1 MIEQNPSLVQLLKQL
16 QQVPYLASKNLYKVL
31 DYYLE
36 MDQAKAQHF
45 CKILLEVKSNLT
57 KCPICWI
64 WKEVKS
70 DCGYCQSTKRDKKV
84 ICVVET
90 WQDFIAIEKTGG
102 YMGLYHVLG
111 GAISPLDGIGPEDLT
126 LDSLVRR
133 VSPVIDENFKE
144 TVTPAR
150 AECSSE
156 PFAEKNVSRHG
167 VENKIEEIILAMNQ
181 TPEGEATS
189 VYISG
194 KLKNLNIKITCLARG
209 IPVGYSLENM
219 DRITVYKALSERRP
233 F

>member
-1 MIEQNPSLVQLLKQL
+1 MQLLKQL

-45 CKILLEVKSNLT
+45 CKVLMEVKSNLT
-57 KCPICWI
+57 KCSTCWI

-70 DCGYCQSTKRDKKV
+70 DCGYCESTKRDKKV

-102 YMGLYHVLG
+102 YMGLYHILG

-126 LDSLVRR
+126 VDQLVKR
-133 VSPVIDENFKE
+133 VSEN
-144 TVTPAR
+144 
-150 AECSSE
+150 S
-156 PFAEKNVSRHG
+156 N
-167 VENKIEEIILAMNQ
+167 IEEIILAMNQ

-194 KLKNLNIKITCLARG
+194 KLKNLNVRITCLARG

>member
-1 MIEQNPSLVQLLKQL
+1 MIDQVPSLVQLLKQL

-31 DYYLE
+31 DYYLQ
-36 MDQAKAQHF
+36 MDQARAQNF
-45 CKILLEVKSNLT
+45 CKVLLEVKSNLT
-57 KCPICWI
+57 KCNICWI
-64 WKEVKS
+64 WKEIKS
-70 DCGYCQSTKRDKKV
+70 DCGYCASPKRDKNI

-102 YMGLYHVLG
+102 FLGLYHILG
-111 GAISPLDGIGPEDLT
+111 GAISPLEGVGPEDLT
-126 LDSLVRR
+126 IDSLVKR
-133 VSPVIDENFKE
+133 VSPITDS
-144 TVTPAR
+144 A
-150 AECSSE
+150 S
-156 PFAEKNVSRHG
+156 G
-167 VENKIEEIILAMNQ
+167 VENNIQEIILAMNQ

-189 VYISG
+189 VYVSG